1 MWNMVGFRKSCNAV
15 ALFSL
20 LSGCTTLTD
29 CKYELGQKVRT
40 KQAWH
45 EFDGCN
51 DRCFTLD
58 YSCGWKQGYYDVL
71 TGGDGRPPVV
81 PPKKYWKPPVFTE
94 HDPSRVNDWYTGY
107 QDGAGCAKCQPDHHY
122 VPTFL
127 PGCAPSSHYST
138 EGSSVPAYF
147 PMEHVSGRSLEVASP
162 EIPPQSG
169 ALGNSG
175 AATLNERS
183 ADGSGSP
190 EIPPPATPP
199 AAETY
204 EADPDAAPEPKPPE
218 PASTGIR
225 GASHPLNQHVAVSRP
240 SQSLLQQLVLN
251 SVQGTDTGDSENL
264 D

>member
-94 HDPSRVNDWYTGY
+94 HDPSRVNDWSGRRRLC
-107 QDGAGCAKCQPDHHY
+107 QMPAGSPLCAN
-122 VPTFL
+122 
-127 PGCAPSSHYST
+127 
-138 EGSSVPAYF
+138 VPARLCPLVTLF
-147 PMEHVSGRSLEVASP
+147 DGGFVGSCLLPNGTCFW
-162 EIPPQSG
+162 EIIGGGFS
-169 ALGNSG
+169 GNS
-175 AATLNERS
+175 
-183 ADGSGSP
+183 
-190 EIPPPATPP
+190 
-199 AAETY
+199 
-204 EADPDAAPEPKPPE
+204 
-218 PASTGIR
+218 STVR
-225 GASHPLNQHVAVSRP
+225 R
-240 SQSLLQQLVLN
+240 
-251 SVQGTDTGDSENL
+251 TGEFWRRHFE
-264 D
+264 